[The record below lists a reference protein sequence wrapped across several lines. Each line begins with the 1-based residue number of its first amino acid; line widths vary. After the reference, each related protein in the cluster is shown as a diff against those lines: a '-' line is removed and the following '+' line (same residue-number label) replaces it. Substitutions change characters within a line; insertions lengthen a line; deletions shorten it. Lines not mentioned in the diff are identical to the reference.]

1 MTYRC
6 YDSDLATDIV
16 QDAFVRVWEKQLE
29 FQGDKTK
36 NLLYKITNELWIS
49 HYRKKK
55 TENKY
60 SLALNLET
68 CKNSTEEKMYYEELK
83 GKYDHALMKL
93 SEKRRI
99 VFLLS
104 RMDSLTYQE
113 IAQRLNISIKAVEK
127 RMNLALQD
135 LRNYLNHER

>member
-16 QDAFVRVWEKQLE
+16 QEAFVRVWEKQLE
-29 FQGDKTK
+29 FQGEKTK
-36 NLLYKITNELWIS
+36 NLLYKIINELWIS

-68 CKNSTEEKMYYEELK
+68 CKNSMEKCYAHVLL
-83 GKYDHALMKL
+83 A
-93 SEKRRI
+93 EKC
-99 VFLLS
+99 
-104 RMDSLTYQE
+104 
-113 IAQRLNISIKAVEK
+113 
-127 RMNLALQD
+127 
-135 LRNYLNHER
+135 